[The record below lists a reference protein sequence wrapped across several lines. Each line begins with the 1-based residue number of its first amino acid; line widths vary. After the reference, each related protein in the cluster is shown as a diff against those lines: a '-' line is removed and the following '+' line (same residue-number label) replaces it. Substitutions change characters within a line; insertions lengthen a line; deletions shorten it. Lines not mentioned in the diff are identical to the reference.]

1 MIWNVSVL
9 KRNKTVF
16 GYQVEADNAGDAADK
31 AEILYGTV
39 IRVCLAKYD
48 ED

>member
-9 KRNKTVF
+9 KGNKNLF

-31 AEILYGTV
+31 AEMLYGTV
-39 IRVCLAKYD
+39 VRVCLAKLD